1 VPAGSLLVLLSSAG
15 TALAFPSGTA
25 LAFPSGTAEPS
36 ASAPGAFGLSGEGVG
51 PGPSE
56 GFLAT
61 GGGILP
67 GFFWVCALP

>member
-1 VPAGSLLVLLSSAG
+1 PGPAVPAGSLLVLLSSAG
-15 TALAFPSGTA
+15 TALAFPSGTE
-25 LAFPSGTAEPS
+25 EPS
-36 ASAPGAFGLSGEGVG
+36 ASAPGVFGLRGEGAG

-67 GFFWVCALP
+67 GFRWACALPGPC